1 MHPRRRAIIRLSSAL
16 GGLRPGH
23 WVSGLASQ
31 LGIGNTLQQGELY
44 NAVQNLAGRMIRT
57 YRRLQEGAGGSTM
70 ATNPNSMVQEA
81 VDTAIRKHGE
91 IGLQVVAYVDGK
103 QVVDVWGGLADITTG
118 RQVDADTLFPVFS
131 VTKAVTAVALHIQA
145 ERGLVDYAMPI
156 AHYWPEFGAHG
167 KD

>member
-31 LGIGNTLQQGELY
+31 LGPIGNTLQQGELH
-44 NAVQNLAGRMIRT
+44 NAVQNLAGRVMRT

-81 VDTAIRKHGE
+81 VDAAISKGGE

-103 QVVDVWGGLADITTG
+103 QVVDVWGRPRRYNHWEAG
-118 RQVDADTLFPVFS
+118 RC
-131 VTKAVTAVALHIQA
+131 
-145 ERGLVDYAMPI
+145 
-156 AHYWPEFGAHG
+156 
-167 KD
+167 